1 MICHFNVKYLHY
13 LLLFAITISNSKASG
28 KDTITEAA
36 LKGESKNTRGYF
48 KKCCSDGNVSL

>member
-13 LLLFAITISNSKASG
+13 LLLFAITISNSNANG
-28 KDTITEAA
+28 KDTTTEAA

-48 KKCCSDGNVSL
+48 KKCCSDGYVSF